1 MASSAPPTGILPML
15 PIPSQAIST
24 SRRVQ
29 QHQRRAAADYQL
41 ANSVLTSINNLHSGV
56 YSSLVPPLAYPLQPS
71 TIACLTSRVLDSCT
85 RYRRELACGVV
96 QQDGATSLDPLHFTS
111 SQPSDYSF
119 LDSTPA
125 LHLKAARVSL
135 PAAAGTAEPAL
146 DTGNPA
152 LFVRRGYGDAEGRQF
167 GRSYTIRLSMSARHS
182 TSSVGFGLRVVAIL
196 QGCSWVPLS
205 G

>member
-1 MASSAPPTGILPML
+1 ML

-146 DTGNPA
+146 DTG
-152 LFVRRGYGDAEGRQF
+152 RQF